1 MKVNRLTACSNWFLD
16 RFPLTKLW
24 NDHMA
29 HYYAPKNFNFWYF
42 FGSLA
47 LLVLV
52 IQFITGILL
61 TMNYKP
67 DAKLAFDSVEYI
79 MRDVN
84 WGWLVRYMH
93 STGASAFFIV
103 IYLHMFRGL
112 IYGSYKQPRELIW
125 IFGML
130 LFLAL
135 MAEAFTGYLLPWGQM
150 SFWGAQVII
159 SLFSAIPFIGEDLAL
174 WIRGDYVVS
183 DATLNRFFAFH
194 VIAVPLVL
202 VMLVFLHIVA
212 LHEVGSNNPDGI
224 EIKKTKDANGIPLDG
239 IPFHPYYTVKDIV
252 GVAVFLIFFATVIFY
267 LPEMGGFFLESD
279 NFIPADPLKTPEHI
293 APLWFFTPF
302 YAILRAIPDKF
313 AGVIAMFGSIGVLF
327 ILPWLDRSPIKSVRY
342 RGGIFKKAL
351 FVFVISFIALG
362 YLGTQPA
369 TPTATIFARLFT
381 SIYFGFFLLM
391 PIYTRLEKPKPLPTR
406 VTDQPTLEDRIP
418 ALVEAFDE
426 MTVLKPVTNP
436 DDKKSFYGSTV
447 LRRRPNPQGILNVI
461 IRVAKKLKA
470 SLD

>member
-1 MKVNRLTACSNWFLD
+1 MKTNRFTECSNWVLE

-24 NDHMA
+24 NEHMA

-52 IQFITGILL
+52 NQFITGILL

-125 IFGML
+125 IFGMF

-135 MAEAFTGYLLPWGQM
+135 MAEAFMGYLLPWGQM
-150 SFWGAQVII
+150 SYWGAQVII
-159 SLFSAIPFIGEDLAL
+159 SLFSAIPFIGDDLSL
-174 WIRGDYVVS
+174 WVRGDYVVS

-224 EIKKTKDANGIPLDG
+224 EIKKYKDKNGIPLDG
-239 IPFHPYYTVKDIV
+239 IPFHPYYTVKDFV
-252 GVAVFLIFFATVIFY
+252 GVGVFLIFFATIIFY
-267 LPEMGGFFLESD
+267 LPEVGGFFLEAD

-293 APLWFFTPF
+293 APLWYFTPF
-302 YAILRAIPDKF
+302 YAILRAVPDKF
-313 AGVIAMFGSIGVLF
+313 AGVIAMFGSIAVLF
-327 ILPWLDRSPIKSVRY
+327 VLPWLDRSPVKSIRY
-342 RGGIFKKAL
+342 RGSIFKKAVS
-351 FVFVISFIALG
+351 FFVISFFALG

-369 TPTATIFARLFT
+369 TPTATLFARFFT
-381 SIYFGFFLLM
+381 LIYFGFFLLM
-391 PIYTRLEKPKPLPTR
+391 PIYTRWEKAKPVPTR
-406 VTDQPTLEDRIP
+406 VTKQLSLDSFIP
-418 ALVEAFDE
+418 AVNAAFEE
-426 MTVLKPVTNP
+426 MTVKK
-436 DDKKSFYGSTV
+436 DDGYVLYGSTEF
-447 LRRRPNPQGILNVI
+447 RRKPNPQGILNVLV
-461 IRVAKKLKA
+461 RMAKKIKG

>member
-1 MKVNRLTACSNWFLD
+1 MRTRITACGNWFLE

-52 IQFITGILL
+52 NQFITGILL

-84 WGWLVRYMH
+84 WGWLIRYMH

-125 IFGML
+125 IFGMF

-135 MAEAFTGYLLPWGQM
+135 MAEAFMGYLLPWGQM
-150 SFWGAQVII
+150 SYWGAQVII
-159 SLFSAIPFIGEDLAL
+159 SLFSAIPFIGDDLSL
-174 WIRGDYVVS
+174 WVRGDYVVS

-224 EIKKTKDANGIPLDG
+224 EIKKVTDDDGIPLDG
-239 IPFHPYYTVKDIV
+239 IPFHPYYTVKDIFGV
-252 GVAVFLIFFATVIFY
+252 GVFLIFFATVIFY
-267 LPEMGGFFLESD
+267 MPELGGFFLEAD

-293 APLWFFTPF
+293 APLWYFTPF
-302 YAILRAIPDKF
+302 YAILRAVPDKF
-313 AGVIAMFGSIGVLF
+313 AGVIAMFGAIAIMF
-327 ILPWLDRSPIKSVRY
+327 ALPWLDRSPVKSIRY
-342 RGGIFKKAL
+342 RGAIFKRAV
-351 FVFVISFIALG
+351 FFFVISFFALG

-369 TPTATIFARLFT
+369 TPSATLFARFFSL
-381 SIYFGFFLLM
+381 IYFGFFLLM
-391 PIYTRLEKPKPLPTR
+391 PIYTRWEKPKPMPKRLTQ
-406 VTDQPTLEDRIP
+406 TSTLDDFIPTLKATLDEVTVKEDNGYT
-418 ALVEAFDE
+418 LF
-426 MTVLKPVTNP
+426 
-436 DDKKSFYGSTV
+436 GSTEF
-447 LRRRPNPQGILNVI
+447 RRKPNPQGIRNVLT
-461 IRVAKKLKA
+461 RLAKNIKA

>member
-1 MKVNRLTACSNWFLD
+1 MKPSRLTTYGNWVLD

-29 HYYAPKNFNFWYF
+29 QYYAPKNFNFWYF

-52 IQFITGILL
+52 NQFVTGILL

-67 DAKLAFDSVEYI
+67 DAQLAFDSVEYI

-103 IYLHMFRGL
+103 VYLHMFRGL
-112 IYGSYKQPRELIW
+112 LYGSFKQPRELIW

-130 LFLAL
+130 IFVAL
-135 MAEAFTGYLLPWGQM
+135 MAEAFMGYLLPWGQM
-150 SFWGAQVII
+150 SYWGAQVII
-159 SLFSAIPFIGEDLAL
+159 SLFSAIPVIGDELSL

-194 VIAVPLVL
+194 VISVPLVL
-202 VMLVFLHIVA
+202 VLLVFLHIVA

-224 EIKKTKDANGIPLDG
+224 EIKKHKGPDGIPLDG

-252 GVAVFLIFFATVIFY
+252 GVGVFLLFFATVIFY
-267 LPEMGGFFLESD
+267 MPEMGGYFLEHA
-279 NFIPADPLKTPEHI
+279 NFIPADPMKTPEHI
-293 APLWFFTPF
+293 APVWYFTPF

-313 AGVIAMFGSIGVLF
+313 AGVIGMGGAIVVMFL
-327 ILPWLDRSPIKSVRY
+327 LPWLDRSEVKSIRY
-342 RGGIFKKAL
+342 RGGAYKKAL
-351 FVFVISFIALG
+351 LLFVISFLGLG

-369 TPTATIFARLFT
+369 TPTATTVARIFTA
-381 SIYFGFFLLM
+381 IYFGFFLLM
-391 PIYTRLEKPKPLPTR
+391 PLYTRWEKSKPLPTR
-406 VTDQPTLEDRIP
+406 VTNQPSLEDHIP
-418 ALVEAFDE
+418 ALIETYHE
-426 MTVLKPVTNP
+426 MTVQKPVTKE
-436 DDKKSFYGSTV
+436 DGTTV
-447 LRRRPNPQGILNVI
+447 MKRRPNLAGILNVI
-461 IRVAKKLKA
+461 TRLAIKLKK

>member
-1 MKVNRLTACSNWFLD
+1 MKVGRFTAYTNWLLD
-16 RFPLTKLW
+16 RFPLKKLW
-24 NDHMA
+24 HDHMA
-29 HYYAPKNFNFWYF
+29 QYYAPKNFNFWYF

-52 IQFITGILL
+52 NQFLTGILL

-67 DAKLAFDSVEYI
+67 DALLAFDSVEYI

-93 STGASAFFIV
+93 TTGASAFFIV

-112 IYGSYKQPRELIW
+112 IYGSYKEPRELVW

-130 LFLAL
+130 IFLCL
-135 MAEAFTGYLLPWGQM
+135 MAEAFMGYLLPWGQM
-150 SFWGAQVII
+150 SYWGAQVII
-159 SLFSAIPFIGEDLAL
+159 SLFSAIPVIGEDLSL

-224 EIKKTKDANGIPLDG
+224 EIKKYKGKNNKPLDG
-239 IPFHPYYTVKDIV
+239 IPFHPYYTIKDIV
-252 GVAVFLIFFATVIFY
+252 GVAVFMIFFATVIFY
-267 LPEMGGFFLESD
+267 MPEMGGFFLESN

-293 APLWFFTPF
+293 EPLWYFTPF

-313 AGVIAMFGSIGVLF
+313 AGVIAMFGSIAVMF
-327 ILPWLDRSPIKSVRY
+327 ALPWLDRSPVKSIRY
-342 RGGIFKKAL
+342 RGPLFKRAVL
-351 FVFVISFIALG
+351 LFVISFLALG
-362 YLGTQPA
+362 YLGMKP
-369 TPTATIFARLFT
+369 PTTTLTWFSRFFT
-381 SIYFGFFLLM
+381 LIYFSFFLLM
-391 PIYTRLEKPKPLPTR
+391 PIYTRYEKPKLVPRRT
-406 VTDQPTLEDRIP
+406 TKTMTLEDIVP
-418 ALVEAFDE
+418 TVKAAFDE
-426 MTVLKPVTNP
+426 MTTQDNNGFVL
-436 DDKKSFYGSTV
+436 FGSSEFK
-447 LRRRPNPQGILNVI
+447 RKPNPQGIRNVLVRI
-461 IRVAKKLKA
+461 AKNIKE
-470 SLD
+470 SLE

>member
-1 MKVNRLTACSNWFLD
+1 MKVSRLTSSGNWILE

-29 HYYAPKNFNFWYF
+29 HYYAPKNFNFWYY

-52 IQFITGILL
+52 NQFLTGILL

-84 WGWLVRYMH
+84 WGWLIRYMH

-103 IYLHMFRGL
+103 VYLHMFRSL
-112 IYGSYKQPRELIW
+112 IYGSFKQPRELVW

-130 LFLAL
+130 LFVAL
-135 MAEAFTGYLLPWGQM
+135 MAEAFMGYLLPWGQM
-150 SFWGAQVII
+150 SYWGAQVII
-159 SLFSAIPFIGEDLAL
+159 SLFSAIPVIGEELSL

-194 VIAVPLVL
+194 VISLPLVL
-202 VMLVFLHIVA
+202 VLLVFLHIVA

-224 EIKKTKDANGIPLDG
+224 DIKKTKDPYGIPLDG
-239 IPFHPYYTVKDIV
+239 IPFHPYYTVKDLV
-252 GVAVFLIFFATVIFY
+252 GVGVFLLFFATVIFY
-267 LPEMGGFFLESD
+267 MPEMGGYFLEHA
-279 NFIPADPLKTPEHI
+279 NFIPADPMKTPEHI
-293 APLWFFTPF
+293 APLWYFTPY

-313 AGVIAMFGSIGVLF
+313 AGVIGMGGAIVILF
-327 ILPWLDRSPIKSVRY
+327 FLPWLDRSPVKSIRY
-342 RGGIFKKAL
+342 RGGIYKKAL
-351 FVFVISFIALG
+351 LLFVISFLALG

-369 TPTATIFARLFT
+369 TPTATIFARIFT
-381 SIYFGFFLLM
+381 AIYFGFFLLM
-391 PIYTRLEKPKPLPTR
+391 PLYTRWEKTRPVPDR
-406 VTDQPTLEDRIP
+406 VTDQPMLEDHIP
-418 ALVEAFDE
+418 DLIKTFNEFTVMKPITAPDGTIAL
-426 MTVLKPVTNP
+426 K
-436 DDKKSFYGSTV
+436 
-447 LRRRPNPQGILNVI
+447 RRPNPPGMLNVI
-461 IRVAKKLKA
+461 TRLAKKLKE